1 MFAPPACLGD
11 SKFSGSASGKI
22 IPSFTDDHLMKIDEI
37 RPIKIGF
44 VFYVFCLPK
53 ISFFVDP
60 SRGLQLARA
69 VTYTTWNWWIFRF
82 PWQFLRGSLSW
93 IFVQAMP
100 WGHEQRGWL
109 GHDAFEWDRMQ
120 PLGMLGCGTCGK
132 GWLLFFVR
140 GSFHSLGDLHPATG

>member
-22 IPSFTDDHLMKIDEI
+22 IPYHRWSPDEDWWSTSDQDWI
-37 RPIKIGF
+37 CF
-44 VFYVFCLPK
+44 LFFCLPEK
-53 ISFFVDP
+53 SFFVDP

-82 PWQFLRGSLSW
+82 PWQFLRVSLSW

-120 PLGMLGCGTCGK
+120 PLGVLGCGTCGK